1 MQFRQPRIGSTL
13 AGRTTL
19 VGKGLQRLAHHCG
32 HCDILR
38 E

>member
-1 MQFRQPRIGSTL
+1 MTRGFLIGAM

-19 VGKGLQRLAHHCG
+19 VGEGLQRLAHHCG